1 MSVKISKKKRTY
13 YSGITTSTE
22 IRQLVVDK
30 LISYGASCS
39 TGRVPYGVLSKV
51 AKDLFLSSMTVKRV
65 WNYYIVNSTVE
76 PFRAKPGPNQKL
88 TDEDVDYVCQ
98 LVIFKPSLYK
108 KEIRELILENSNSN
122 YDSLS
127 VSTVQKTV
135 RERISSIKFTHKR
148 TQRSNKWRWTET
160 NIIYT
165 RNFMT
170 FIATVSPFSLRYVDE
185 ANVNEASSH
194 RLYGSSESGSRAIDI
209 SDHKQGNSYTL
220 FTLIGLNDKCYN
232 EVELAPTDGN
242 AFINFMY
249 NACNATNDRG
259 ERIIEPGTVIVT
271 DCASVHSGVVQ
282 TILKPYLQDLQ
293 VHHVYLPKFSPDM
306 NCCEWY
312 IGALNRGYVSAIFKL
327 CAYHIPTAVLAAAS
341 TIGPDM
347 VYSFFKDMSCN
358 YLNL

>member
-1 MSVKISKKKRTY
+1 
-13 YSGITTSTE
+13 
-22 IRQLVVDK
+22 
-30 LISYGASCS
+30 
-39 TGRVPYGVLSKV
+39 
-51 AKDLFLSSMTVKRV
+51 
-65 WNYYIVNSTVE
+65 
-76 PFRAKPGPNQKL
+76 
-88 TDEDVDYVCQ
+88 
-98 LVIFKPSLYK
+98 
-108 KEIRELILENSNSN
+108 
-122 YDSLS
+122 
-127 VSTVQKTV
+127 
-135 RERISSIKFTHKR
+135 
-148 TQRSNKWRWTET
+148 
-160 NIIYT
+160 
-165 RNFMT
+165 MT

-194 RLYGSSESGSRAIDI
+194 HLYGSSESGSRAIDI

-312 IGALNRGYVSAIFKL
+312 IGALKSRLRECYFQTL
-327 CAYHIPTAVLAAAS
+327 CKYHIPTAVLAAAS